1 MGLMPIGSAGL
12 PVFAIGLMPSTA
24 PAPFEGFAKA
34 ISSTATIGAAT
45 GRGPPLI
52 YFVSELMLEAVI
64 HTV

>member
-12 PVFAIGLMPSTA
+12 PGLAIRSMLSAART
-24 PAPFEGFAKA
+24 PFEGFAKA

-52 YFVSELMLEAVI
+52 YFASELMLEAVI